1 MNTPAMSSE
10 SSREKLRVKK
20 QLNFKRLWKVR
31 RQELDITQ
39 KTAADR
45 LGMTQGA
52 FSQYLNGHTE
62 INEKA
67 VLKIAKFLGVPP
79 VEIDPTFDQKMVK
92 TPLPSAIAKVNV
104 TKLTGDSKTNISK
117 QYLPEIFRNRD
128 PSDIIWVE
136 LSTSIDVNPMN
147 DPKMRRFIPKGSVL
161 GCLKV
166 DDVPYSFLSAI
177 PRLYLS
183 SSTKRKSFSLFFS
196 DSPPVLKPDSQELLT
211 VVSVLFA

>member
-67 VLKIAKFLGVPP
+67 V
-79 VEIDPTFDQKMVK
+79 
-92 TPLPSAIAKVNV
+92 S
-104 TKLTGDSKTNISK
+104 
-117 QYLPEIFRNRD
+117 
-128 PSDIIWVE
+128 
-136 LSTSIDVNPMN
+136 
-147 DPKMRRFIPKGSVL
+147 
-161 GCLKV
+161 
-166 DDVPYSFLSAI
+166 
-177 PRLYLS
+177 
-183 SSTKRKSFSLFFS
+183 
-196 DSPPVLKPDSQELLT
+196 
-211 VVSVLFA
+211 